1 MTEPPATSALL
12 WEFGNQFEKFGLRS
26 SPDGSGTHEA
36 TSLGG
41 DDRDTLGGCQTSRP
55 WPSLCRAPRRAFHG
69 TSSFTGVTEELWRV
83 AGTQPSAS
91 PCPRAASRHDAAEP
105 PSAAS
110 NSRRLTLDP
119 TTVIA
124 RCSGWGDSSP
134 KPAGVIARRQ
144 NHQHTVMN
152 VGHQLIGI
160 GGSATSAEV
169 FGKR

>member
-1 MTEPPATSALL
+1 MSKTTPETWGSSIALVRRHCHHHSPHLGHVAGGAGSPWDTAPKYLTMTEPPATSALL

-83 AGTQPSAS
+83 LALRNPTISIALSARRE
-91 PCPRAASRHDAAEP
+91 PPRCRAADE
-105 PSAAS
+105 
-110 NSRRLTLDP
+110 
-119 TTVIA
+119 
-124 RCSGWGDSSP
+124 
-134 KPAGVIARRQ
+134 
-144 NHQHTVMN
+144 
-152 VGHQLIGI
+152 
-160 GGSATSAEV
+160 
-169 FGKR
+169 